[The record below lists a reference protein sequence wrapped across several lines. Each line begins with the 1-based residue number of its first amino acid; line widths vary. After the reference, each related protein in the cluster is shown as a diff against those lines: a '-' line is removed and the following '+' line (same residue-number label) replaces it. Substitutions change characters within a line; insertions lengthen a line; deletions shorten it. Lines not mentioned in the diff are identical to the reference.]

1 MPAKPLNLISSPIQQ
16 LLASEEPAV
25 RYRAYVDV
33 LGGDPESAEG
43 QALRREIPAG
53 RTASLLLSERD
64 GQGSLPYHPY
74 NKWLGAHW
82 VLACLAELGYP
93 PGDAGLKPLLEQSYA
108 WLLSAHH
115 LKHAAHM
122 IDGRMRRCASQEGY
136 CIYYSL
142 ALGIADERTE
152 ELVSRLV
159 KWQWPD
165 GGWNCDKNPAAAHS
179 SFMESLIPMRA
190 LALYARQTG
199 DPAARQSVERA
210 AEIFLKRELFKRRRD
225 GAVMSPEFIALFY
238 PYYWRYNILAGLKAM
253 AETGY
258 IGDPRCRPALDLLE
272 TKRLPDGGFPAER
285 KYYRL
290 TERQISGRSRFDWGG
305 VHPRRMN
312 EFVSVEALYVLR
324 ASGRLSLY

>member
-1 MPAKPLNLISSPIQQ
+1 MPPKPGNMISSIIQQ
-16 LLASEEPAV
+16 LLASEEPGV
-25 RYRAYVDV
+25 RYRTYVDV
-33 LGGDPESAEG
+33 LGGDPESVEG
-43 QALRREIPAG
+43 QALRREIPSG
-53 RTASLLLSERD
+53 RAASLLLSERD
-64 GQGSLPYHPY
+64 SQGSLPYHPY

-93 PGDAGLKPLLEQSYA
+93 PGDDSLKPLLEQSYA

-115 LKHAAHM
+115 LKYAVM

-136 CIYYSL
+136 CVYYSL
-142 ALGIADERTE
+142 ALGIADGRTE
-152 ELVSRLV
+152 ELARRLV

-165 GGWNCDKNPAAAHS
+165 GGWNCDKKPAANHS

-190 LALYARQTG
+190 LALYAQQTG

-210 AEIFLKRELFKRRRD
+210 AEVFLKRELFKRQQD

-253 AETGY
+253 VEAGC
-258 IGDPRCRPALDLLE
+258 IGDSRCQPALDLLE
-272 TKRLPDGGFPAER
+272 TKRLPDGGFPTEK
-285 KYYRL
+285 KYYQL

-305 VHPRRMN
+305 VHLHRMN
-312 EFVSVEALYVLR
+312 EFASVDALYVLR
-324 ASGRLSLY
+324 ASGRLSLS